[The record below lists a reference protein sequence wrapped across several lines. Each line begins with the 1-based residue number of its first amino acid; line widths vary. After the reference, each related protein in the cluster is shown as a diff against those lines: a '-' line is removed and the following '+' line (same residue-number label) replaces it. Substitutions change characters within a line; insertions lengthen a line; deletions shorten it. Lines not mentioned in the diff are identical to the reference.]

1 LVEECLAVGER
12 RGSKEREEARLF
24 YGCGTSLPDSIVHA
38 DAGAAFSAL
47 IYSGQL
53 SILISNMCPVF
64 IFFSPIRFGLM
75 LRFGWVS
82 IQFWPGG
89 ALNTPAN
96 SNGLSGLC
104 FSSYHSCFLRLFS
117 DALLSLGIQVLGNA
131 AKLI

>member
-64 IFFSPIRFGLM
+64 IFFSPTRFGLM
-75 LRFGWVS
+75 LRFGYFADCILYIFFQYLRWM
-82 IQFWPGG
+82 
-89 ALNTPAN
+89 LN
-96 SNGLSGLC
+96 S
-104 FSSYHSCFLRLFS
+104 HSLR
-117 DALLSLGIQVLGNA
+117 
-131 AKLI
+131 K